1 MTETKCD
8 ESVSGEM
15 NGRAG
20 GWKWGGSGKSHA
32 GKCGRFKIMAGWR
45 NKVRVEIDRGL
56 VCNHQK

>member
-20 GWKWGGSGKSHA
+20 GWMEV
-32 GKCGRFKIMAGWR
+32 GRQWEVACREMC
-45 NKVRVEIDRGL
+45 KV
-56 VCNHQK
+56 